1 MAKVCQL
8 APGKRTAPY
17 ALRLVPPRAPAHR
30 ARYGL
35 TALAG
40 ANCLHRGKCGSLRM
54 IAIVSAEGGAEPP
67 GGAAASGSDGAPCS
81 LAMWSGW
88 STRRA
93 WKTKGSDI
101 DGF

>member
-1 MAKVCQL
+1 
-8 APGKRTAPY
+8 
-17 ALRLVPPRAPAHR
+17 
-30 ARYGL
+30 
-35 TALAG
+35 
-40 ANCLHRGKCGSLRM
+40 M